1 MEVCL
6 LRGVA
11 ARNADGSGV
20 VIAGRGLQALLALL
34 ALAVPNSVSSD
45 RLIDELWGD
54 EQPGNPDN
62 ALQAKIS
69 QLRRL
74 LGRDRVARKDSGYL
88 LDVDPDAVDVLLL
101 EKLVRQGRR
110 AYTEQDYANAAALY
124 TAALAMQHGE
134 PLRDLAE
141 FRFAQAAAT
150 RIAEL
155 VLAAHEGLADC
166 RLALGDHVDA
176 VGPLTDAIRDHPYR
190 ERFHG
195 QLMLALYRCGRQADA
210 LRAYKSARDVL
221 VNELGLEPGAELQA
235 LQRAMLAQDADL
247 MRDISMAP
255 AMPDASALPGQ
266 RDLDAWRAEAATQD
280 NPAARLP
287 FVGRTRERQVI
298 DASIADMLAG
308 AGGAVL
314 LEGEPGIGKSRL
326 AEELTRAATARGS
339 TVVWSRCYEGR
350 GAPAFWTWTEV
361 LHALLDRTDPDELR
375 SALGADAADLA
386 PIVPEIKELFDDI
399 EPPVARD
406 PEAARFRIC
415 QAVTATLRRL
425 SLTRPLVVIVDDLHW
440 ADSSSMD
447 EFEILTAGTQ
457 EHRVLVVATYRSV
470 DPTFSDG
477 MTSLLAHLSTQ
488 ASVRRLQLHGLE
500 TDELAQFL
508 RAAGTTPTAELLATM
523 EDRTRGNPFFI
534 TEILRLVPGDSGTH
548 DARVIERVVPSNIKE
563 VILRRVTRLPD
574 ATSQALLAASVLG
587 HEFDVGLLSM
597 IADVDEATLLERLE
611 PAQISGLLVE
621 SRGRVG
627 CFRFSHGLFRE
638 AMYEDMG
645 VAQRARMH
653 RRAGEA
659 LEARHGTSDG
669 RHLLPLA
676 EHWYHAVPIAP
687 PEKGIEY
694 ARRAA
699 MWALGRVADHQAEVE
714 LNWALE
720 LIATMPAGPK
730 RAALELEVLDQ
741 LSSVLIGTTSYVG
754 EGIARAAGRTR
765 ELCDE
770 IGDEARLVP
779 ALWRLTTH
787 HMVRGEIDAGLSV
800 GNELLG
806 RGASDD
812 GVPAASLAGHVGLGI
827 LLTQRGDIIAARR
840 HLDVAIEM
848 CDAGSDAPLVGLVIE
863 EPAVFSR
870 AFSAINMWLNGDE
883 IAAEE
888 HARQAVEIGTRDGP
902 QFYSATIAFWSAS
915 TVSMLRRDAQTT
927 IERSDVGTHQCL
939 TYGYPPALHVFG
951 VTHGWAVAALGDPT
965 RGAKEVREHAD
976 AFRAIGALYLRPLY
990 LAVHAE
996 VCLMDGNA
1004 AEAYRSIDEGFSVA
1018 ADTGESWFEAE
1029 LHRLRGEALAMSDPR
1044 DPQAVASMRRAV
1056 EVAAAQG
1063 SVNLRLRAES
1073 SLARL
1078 GAG

>member
-11 ARNADGSGV
+11 ARNPDGSGV
-20 VIAGRGLQALLALL
+20 VIAGTGLQALLALL
-34 ALAVPNSVSSD
+34 ALAVPNSVSID

-74 LGRDRVARKDSGYL
+74 LGRDLVVHKDGGYH
-88 LDVDPDAVDVLLL
+88 LDVDTDTVDVLLL
-101 EKLVRQGRR
+101 EKLVRQGRVEL
-110 AYTEQDYANAAALY
+110 TERDYVSAAARY
-124 TAALAMQHGE
+124 TAALALQHGE
-134 PLRDLAE
+134 PLRDLAG
-141 FRFAQAAAT
+141 FRFAQVAAT

-166 RLALGDHVDA
+166 RLALGQHVDA
-176 VGPLTDAIRDHPYR
+176 VGPLTDAVRDHPYR
-190 ERFHG
+190 ERFHA

-235 LQRAMLAQDADL
+235 LQQAVLAQDAAL
-247 MRDISMAP
+247 TRDISMAP
-255 AMPDASALPGQ
+255 AMPNASALPGQ
-266 RDLDAWRAEAATQD
+266 RDLDAWRAVAATQD
-280 NPAARLP
+280 NPSARLA
-287 FVGRTRERQVI
+287 FVGRARERQVI

-326 AEELTRAATARGS
+326 AEELTREAMARGS

-361 LHALLDRTDPDELR
+361 LHALLDRTDRHEFR
-375 SALGADAADLA
+375 SALATDASDLA

-399 EPPVARD
+399 DPPVARD

-425 SLTRPLVVIVDDLHW
+425 SLTRPIVVVVDDLHW
-440 ADSSSMD
+440 ADPSSMD
-447 EFEILTAGTQ
+447 EFEILAAGAQ

-477 MTSLLAHLSTQ
+477 MTNLLARLSTR
-488 ASVRRLQLHGLE
+488 ASVRRLQLRGFQA
-500 TDELAQFL
+500 DELAQFL
-508 RAAGTTPTAELLATM
+508 RAAGATPTNELVSTI
-523 EDRTRGNPFFI
+523 EERTRGNPFFI
-534 TEILRLVPGDSGTH
+534 TEILRLVPGDSGAA
-548 DARVIERVVPSNIKE
+548 DARVIERVVPANIKE
-563 VILRRVTRLPD
+563 VILRRVDRLPD

-587 HEFDVGLLSM
+587 HEFDIGLLSM
-597 IADVDEATLLERLE
+597 IADVDEATVLDRLE
-611 PAQISGLLVE
+611 PAQIAGLLVE
-621 SRGRVG
+621 NRGRVG
-627 CFRFSHGLFRE
+627 RFRFSHGLVRE

-659 LEARHGTSDG
+659 LEARHGASDG
-669 RHLLPLA
+669 PHLLPMA
-676 EHWYHAVPIAP
+676 EHWYHAVPIAQP
-687 PEKGIEY
+687 QKGVEY

-699 MWALGRVADHQAEVE
+699 MWALGRVADHQAEAE

-720 LIATMPAGPK
+720 LIATMPADAT

-754 EGIARAAGRTR
+754 EGIARAAARTR

-770 IGDEARLVP
+770 MGDQARLVP

-800 GNELLG
+800 GNELIA
-806 RGASDD
+806 RGAADD
-812 GVPAASLAGHVGLGI
+812 GLRSATLAGHVGLGI
-827 LLTQRGDIIAARR
+827 LLTQRGGIIEARR
-840 HLDVAIEM
+840 HLDAAIEM
-848 CDAGSDAPLVGLVIE
+848 CDAGFDAPLIGLVIE

-870 AFSAINMWLNGDE
+870 AFSAINMWLRGDDV
-883 IAAEE
+883 AAEE
-888 HARQAVEIGTRDGP
+888 HARRAIEIGTRDGP

-915 TVSMLRRDAQTT
+915 TVSMLRRDARTT

-939 TYGYPPALHVFG
+939 TYGYAPALHVFG
-951 VTHGWAVAALGDPT
+951 VTHGWAVAALGDPK
-965 RGAKEVREHAD
+965 RGAHEVRHHAD
-976 AFRAIGALYLRPLY
+976 AFCAIGALYLRPLY

-996 VCLMDGNA
+996 VCLMDDDA
-1004 AEAYRSIDEGFSVA
+1004 AEANRSIDEGFSVA
-1018 ADTGESWFEAE
+1018 ADTGEAWFEAE
-1029 LHRLRGEALAMSDPR
+1029 LHRLRGEAYALSDPR

-1056 EVAAAQG
+1056 EVATAQG
-1063 SVNLRLRAES
+1063 SENLRLRAES

-1078 GAG
+1078 RAG